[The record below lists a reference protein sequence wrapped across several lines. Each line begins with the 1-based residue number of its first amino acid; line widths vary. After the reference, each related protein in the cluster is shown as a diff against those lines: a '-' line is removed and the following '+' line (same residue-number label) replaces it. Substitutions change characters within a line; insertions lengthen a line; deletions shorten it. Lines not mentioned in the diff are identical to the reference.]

1 MKKLLLA
8 VALSVALP
16 FAFAARIVTLTS
28 DVADIVVALGSANEV
43 VGRDVSA
50 TNPALKN
57 VPSIGL
63 FHGLSVEPIAA
74 KKPTIVLGSWM
85 AQPTTIYANLKR
97 VGINAVNVEPNNSIE
112 GYANGIRQIGKL
124 IGKSAQAE
132 TLAKNWQSQVKQL
145 PKTGK
150 RYLISYNGRYV
161 AGRNTAADKLIQQAG
176 GINAAANIEGFKP
189 MSREAWLAAKPDV
202 ILIASRNAKVL
213 GGVKGFA
220 KRPEIAVSPAA
231 KQQKIYFMPANDL
244 FRYGINTPQII
255 TKIHQL
261 AK

>member
-1 MKKLLLA
+1 LA
-8 VALSVALP
+8 
-16 FAFAARIVTLTS
+16 
-28 DVADIVVALGSANEV
+28 N
-43 VGRDVSA
+43 
-50 TNPALKN
+50 
-57 VPSIGL
+57 
-63 FHGLSVEPIAA
+63 
-74 KKPTIVLGSWM
+74 
-85 AQPTTIYANLKR
+85 
-97 VGINAVNVEPNNSIE
+97 
-112 GYANGIRQIGKL
+112 
-124 IGKSAQAE
+124 
-132 TLAKNWQSQVKQL
+132 NWQSQVKQL

-150 RYLISYNGRYV
+150 RYLISYDGRYV

-202 ILIASRNAKVL
+202 ILIASRNAKML

-220 KRPEIAVSPAA
+220 KRAEIAVSPAA